1 MFFLFMSLFFHH
13 KSSNFPTLRAL
24 KNPLNLLHNKHEY
37 FLDVSSFMS
46 LPSSLKIVDLSRLE
60 ELFRFL
66 SLSLSMWVFLP
77 RTFKNSLLNSMSDS
91 AATIVDT
98 RPYTPCLF
106 SSIFAFPHRP
116 SRKDKSASYSPHTWN
131 FQKKPLNSLMY
142 SNAARD
148 ILEF

>member
-13 KSSNFPTLRAL
+13 KRSKFPTLRAL
-24 KNPLNLLHNKHEY
+24 KNPLNTLHNKHEY

-66 SLSLSMWVFLP
+66 SLSLSVWVFLP

-91 AATIVDT
+91 TATIVDA

-116 SRKDKSASYSPHTWN
+116 SRKDKSASYFPHTWN

-142 SNAARD
+142 SRETQPV
-148 ILEF
+148 IF